1 MYQLSCNILFL
12 KTLVFATPPV
22 PRRRFDQSP
31 KPSRQ
36 SWIKRHLQ
44 RRPQTVNVDD
54 TSLSGKCEICHDVAT
69 T

>member
-1 MYQLSCNILFL
+1 M
-12 KTLVFATPPV
+12 FATPPV

-54 TSLSGKCEICHDVAT
+54 TSLSGRYKIYDDVAT
-69 T
+69 A